1 MRSTRV
7 GPENA
12 VRILLRTRAMHT
24 ILVVMMIILVLAGSF
39 TARRE
44 VRNETLV
51 VASVGLI
58 SLGVAGRR
66 TMR

>member
-1 MRSTRV
+1 
-7 GPENA
+7 
-12 VRILLRTRAMHT
+12 MHS
-24 ILVVMMIILVLAGSF
+24 ILVVMMIILVLAGAF
-39 TARRE
+39 TARTE

-51 VASVGLI
+51 IASVGLI